1 MKDDGASTVTVV
13 GFGRRLAATL
23 IDAVFVWV
31 MGLLL
36 GTAVGVAGLLL
47 DMFTPN
53 RPAPLDALIVA
64 SGLVFSVAY
73 FVAAW
78 ARSGQTIGK
87 MFLGIKVVGSDGA
100 PLSWG
105 AAVLRYIG
113 YIVNALVLSLG
124 FLWIVF
130 DAKRQGWHDKIARSY
145 VVYEDAE
152 FPKDEAVKLV
162 PEDRRRRWIWIV
174 AWIFVALSMPAAL
187 LSTVW
192 IVGPYVGQL
201 VATFVGNLR

>member
-1 MKDDGASTVTVV
+1 MKYDDVNTVTVI

-64 SGLVFSVAY
+64 SGLIFSVAY

-78 ARSGQTIGK
+78 AKSGQTIGK
-87 MFLGIKVVGSDGA
+87 MFVGIKVVGADGT

-105 AAVLRYIG
+105 AAFLRYIG

-145 VVYEDAE
+145 VVYEDAK
-152 FPKDEAVKLV
+152 FRKGDAVKVV
-162 PEDRRRRWIWIV
+162 PEDRRPRWIWIV
-174 AWIFVALSMPAAL
+174 AWIFLALSMPLAL
-187 LSTVW
+187 VSTVW
-192 IVGPYVGQL
+192 MVGPYVGQL
-201 VATFVGNLR
+201 VTSFVGNLR

>member
-36 GTAVGVAGLLL
+36 GTAVGIAGLLL

-145 VVYEDAE
+145 VVYEDAN
-152 FPKDEAVKLV
+152 FRKDEAVKLV
-162 PEDRRRRWIWIV
+162 PEDRRPRWIWIV